1 MSKPVKEGLFK
12 TEPEQEKLITRTYTI
27 DPGLYEQFKKCAD
40 KDCRTMSTII
50 RASLRKYVE
59 SRT

>member
-1 MSKPVKEGLFK
+1 MSEPVKEGLFK
-12 TEPEQEKLITRTYTI
+12 TEPEQEKKITRTYTI
-27 DPGLYEQFKKCAD
+27 DPGIYKQFKRCAE

-50 RASLRKYVE
+50 RMGLRKYVE